1 MTLRSEGR
9 GEGWDEGWG
18 FRGALLPGRL
28 LGGEDS
34 KSYLEG
40 GDLGVQALAWDVWAS
55 DITAPGSHS
64 NSCVLEGDE
73 VLTTGWNM

>member
-1 MTLRSEGR
+1 MRDRDLGVLCFLAVC
-9 GEGWDEGWG
+9 W
-18 FRGALLPGRL
+18 
-28 LGGEDS
+28 GGEDS

-73 VLTTGWNM
+73 VLTAGWNM